1 MTSLPSGRR
10 RRRRLFSARLSRD
23 DRGVAAVEAAI
34 ITPVLFLL
42 LFGIIEFGL
51 VFKDQLAITSAV
63 RSGARIASAEPRIAT
78 FATDAASAVARE
90 AGAVDMSKVTA
101 LWIYQADPTNGHP
114 IGAGGTFNSCSTN
127 CIQYKWDASS
137 SSFKQTS
144 GSWPATSQH
153 ACQGSQD
160 SVGVYLAY
168 NHLAVTKAIFS
179 TMGLNSYTVMRFEPI
194 PSMQTGGC
202 GS

>member
-10 RRRRLFSARLSRD
+10 RRRRLFFGRVSRD

-90 AGAVDMSKVTA
+90 AGAVDMSDVTA
-101 LWIYQADPTNGHP
+101 LWIYQADSTGHP
-114 IGAGGTFNSCSTN
+114 VGASGTFNSCTTN
-127 CIQYKWDASS
+127 CIQYKWSGS
-137 SSFKQTS
+137 GFTQTS
-144 GSWPATSQH
+144 GSWSPTSQN

-168 NHLAVTKAIFS
+168 NHMAVTKAIFS

-202 GS
+202 K

>member
-10 RRRRLFSARLSRD
+10 QRRRLFFGRLSRD

-101 LWIYQADPTNGHP
+101 LWIYQADPSTGHP
-114 IGAGGTFNSCSTN
+114 INAGSTFDSCATN
-127 CIQYKWDASS
+127 CIQFKWSGS
-137 SSFKQTS
+137 GFTQTS
-144 GSWPATSQH
+144 GSWPASSQN
-153 ACQGSQD
+153 ACQGSQQ

-168 NHLAVTKAIFS
+168 DHMAVTKAIFN

-202 GS
+202 KP